1 MKCGDEGREG
11 CEGKKQKGK
20 KKAARRRRGKK
31 KACVKGQK
39 AASKRR
45 EGRGGAVL
53 GVCAVRAGWLVG
65 RRVCNVS
72 CGGGKTTLFARLYP
86 SSAVMPLRELLQRVL
101 FAPSPCSRAR
111 FFGSGRRM
119 S

>member
-20 KKAARRRRGKK
+20 RKAARRRRGKK

-65 RRVCNVS
+65 KRVCNVS
-72 CGGGKTTLFARLYP
+72 CVGGAKQL
-86 SSAVMPLRELLQRVL
+86 SLRVFILLQ
-101 FAPSPCSRAR
+101 PSCPSVNYCKGFYLLLHPAAGHV
-111 FFGSGRRM
+111 FLAQDGA
-119 S
+119 